1 MKVYIN
7 NHFFKYHSFLEAELI
22 GFEYNSIKKSIILSV
37 DSKEEYLSLILNKIL
52 TKQLSLGYEHLIYR
66 LEFTNVSDY
75 TSKNCNARY
84 NENGYFS
91 EDIGSIQLETVEV
104 SESKEGFKCGLYFF
118 SSFGSRE
125 FICSSILFEQ
135 FVVIEDNGILI
146 DREREKKFEFDTLK

>member
-1 MKVYIN
+1 M
-7 NHFFKYHSFLEAELI
+7 LEAELI
-22 GFEYNSIKKSIILSV
+22 GFEYNAISRSIILSV

-75 TSKNCNARY
+75 TSNNCHSDY
-84 NENGYFS
+84 NENYFFS
-91 EDIGSIQLETVEV
+91 SNIGHIQLETVEV
-104 SESKEGFKCGLYFF
+104 SESKEGLKCGLYFF

-125 FICSSILFEQ
+125 FICSSIQFEQ